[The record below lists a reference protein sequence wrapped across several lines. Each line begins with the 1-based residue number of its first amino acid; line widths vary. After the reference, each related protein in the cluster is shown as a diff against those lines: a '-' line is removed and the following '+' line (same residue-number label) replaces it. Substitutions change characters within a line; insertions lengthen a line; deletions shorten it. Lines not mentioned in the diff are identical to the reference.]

1 MPYSFDFDLANG
13 ILRCRLGGQVTDE
26 ELKDF
31 FRIGASL
38 AMRAHPAAGVIDL
51 SEVTAFDVSSQT
63 IREQSRVAPVLNDP
77 ELRRVVIAP
86 TSDTFGMMRM
96 FELEGQDI
104 RPNIHVVRSEK
115 EAWAILAVESPQ
127 FQPMQI
133 K

>member
-1 MPYSFDFDLANG
+1 MPHTFDFDLANG
-13 ILRCRLGGQVTDE
+13 ILRCRLGGQVTDD
-26 ELKDF
+26 ELKEF
-31 FRIGASL
+31 FRAGAAL
-38 AMRAHPAAGVIDL
+38 AARTHPAAGVIDL
-51 SEVTAFDVSSQT
+51 TEVTAFDVSSKT
-63 IREQSRVAPVLNDP
+63 IREQSRVAPVLRDP
-77 ELRRVVIAP
+77 DLRRVVIAP